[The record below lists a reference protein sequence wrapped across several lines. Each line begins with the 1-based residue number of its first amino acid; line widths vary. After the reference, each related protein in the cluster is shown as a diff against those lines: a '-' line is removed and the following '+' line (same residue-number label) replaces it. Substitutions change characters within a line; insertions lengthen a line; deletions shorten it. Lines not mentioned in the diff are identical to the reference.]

1 MNPEEQDNQE
11 NPEES
16 DSMNPEEEAHETAV
30 FNINSTKAKED
41 KTDYGLVRQRILEE
55 EMQES
60 YLDYAMSVII
70 ARALP
75 DVRDGLKPVHRRVL
89 YAMWET
95 GLKSAV
101 KYRKCAAVVGEVLKS
116 YHPHGDI
123 AVYDTL
129 VRMAQDFNM
138 RAPLIDG
145 QGNFG
150 SLDGD
155 SPAAMRYTE
164 ARMSQIA
171 EELLI
176 DIDKNTVNF
185 SPNYDATKFEPKVLP
200 AKLPN
205 LLLNG
210 SMGIAVGMAT
220 NIPPH
225 NLGEVS
231 QAIRHL
237 IDCPDC
243 TIDDLMQYI
252 KGPDFPTGAEIYGLE
267 QIKAAYTSG
276 KGAIVMRAVARIEE
290 SKRGH
295 RIIISE
301 IPYQV
306 NKGELVAKI
315 AELVKLKKIEGIND
329 LRDESD
335 RKEKVRIVIE
345 LRANAYPKKVLN
357 RLYELTSL
365 QASFYTNMLAL
376 VDGIQPRVLTLKN
389 ILEEY
394 LKHRKEVIRRRSQ
407 YELDRAKER
416 AHILEGL
423 KIALKSIDDVVSL
436 IRKSK
441 DREEAGKLL
450 KTKFK
455 LTDQQTAAI
464 LEMRLASLAALE
476 REKVETEHQEK
487 LKAIARLTAILAS
500 EQKILEIIKKEL
512 KEIEEKYPSPR
523 RTKIYPE
530 SLGKFSAEDLIP
542 SEQVIILLTR
552 GNYIKRMPDSAYR
565 SQVRGGKGVIGMETK
580 EEDMIEHLV
589 IANTHDDIFFFTD
602 RGRIFHTKVYEIAS
616 VSRLSKGQAIVNILQ
631 ISPEEKVTAM
641 ITISQKDKEKYQ
653 YFVLA
658 TARGLVKKTDLK
670 LYAKVRQTG
679 ILAIKLKSDD
689 RLRWVKATTGQD
701 SVFQVSA
708 KGQSILYHEGDIRP
722 MGRTAA
728 GVRGILL
735 KGEDYVVATDVLQ
748 PEQVSEA
755 DALIVLEKGFGK
767 RTPLKFFKTQLRG
780 GMGMRAASVTPRT
793 GEIVGMRLTFGKDYD
808 LILASQKGQMI
819 RMALSSVKKLQR
831 DTQGVIVV
839 RLNKGDKVTSVTV
852 ISKGEDDQSDNLLTP
867 TSASTTTPAPKID
880 TDVEVK
886 PQAAGKSEK
895 PKTEGQL
902 PDWAK
907 AHRDALLK
915 PKKLTKPKMEIMPT
929 GKDKES
935 TQEEKSSKPKK
946 DSDEPNYWGGR
957 LL

>member
-394 LKHRKEVIRRRSQ
+394 LKHRKMVIRRRTNFLLQ
-407 YELDRAKER
+407 KAKDR

-616 VSRLSKGQAIVNILQ
+616 VSRLSKGQTIVNILQ
-631 ISPEEKVTAM
+631 ISPAEKITA
-641 ITISQKDKEKYQ
+641 
-653 YFVLA
+653 
-658 TARGLVKKTDLK
+658 
-670 LYAKVRQTG
+670 
-679 ILAIKLKSDD
+679 
-689 RLRWVKATTGQD
+689 
-701 SVFQVSA
+701 
-708 KGQSILYHEGDIRP
+708 
-722 MGRTAA
+722 
-728 GVRGILL
+728 
-735 KGEDYVVATDVLQ
+735 
-748 PEQVSEA
+748 
-755 DALIVLEKGFGK
+755 
-767 RTPLKFFKTQLRG
+767 
-780 GMGMRAASVTPRT
+780 
-793 GEIVGMRLTFGKDYD
+793 
-808 LILASQKGQMI
+808 
-819 RMALSSVKKLQR
+819 
-831 DTQGVIVV
+831 
-839 RLNKGDKVTSVTV
+839 
-852 ISKGEDDQSDNLLTP
+852 
-867 TSASTTTPAPKID
+867 
-880 TDVEVK
+880 
-886 PQAAGKSEK
+886 
-895 PKTEGQL
+895 
-902 PDWAK
+902 
-907 AHRDALLK
+907 
-915 PKKLTKPKMEIMPT
+915 
-929 GKDKES
+929 
-935 TQEEKSSKPKK
+935 
-946 DSDEPNYWGGR
+946 
-957 LL
+957 